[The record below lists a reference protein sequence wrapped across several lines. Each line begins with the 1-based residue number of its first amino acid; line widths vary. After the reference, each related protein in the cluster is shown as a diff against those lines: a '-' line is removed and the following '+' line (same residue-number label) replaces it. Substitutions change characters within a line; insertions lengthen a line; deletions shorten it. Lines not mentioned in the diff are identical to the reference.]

1 MANRNMFEYDIDT
14 DPVAKIFQG
23 LYRLTWIVIL
33 PLLLILAIIF
43 GVLWFIGSNIT
54 VIDQADTQVIK
65 VEKSAEYQFNYD

>member
-14 DPVAKIFQG
+14 DPVAKVFRG

-33 PLLLILAIIF
+33 PLLIILGIIF
-43 GVLWFIGSNIT
+43 GILWFIGSNIT
-54 VIDQADTQVIK
+54 VIDQADAQVIK